1 MEGAHLMGELYI
13 QKPDGEAMTIQIDGT
28 IVRETNPIDI
38 DWCDKCQK
46 WQQLSGGHYVQSQGL
61 ALIWLCEA
69 CK

>member
-1 MEGAHLMGELYI
+1 MGELYI

-38 DWCDKCQK
+38 DWCDKFQK

>member
-13 QKPDGEAMTIQIDGT
+13 QKPNGEAITIDIDGT

-38 DWCDKCQK
+38 DWCDKCEK
-46 WQQLSGGHYVQSQGL
+46 WQQLAGGHYVQSQGL
-61 ALIWLCEA
+61 TMIWLCEA

>member
-1 MEGAHLMGELYI
+1 MGELYI

-38 DWCDKCQK
+38 DWCDKCEKRKQVA
-46 WQQLSGGHYVQSQGL
+46 GGHYVQSQGL
-61 ALIWLCEA
+61 AMIWLCEA